1 MKPCWVPVVFRRK
14 QISLF
19 VSKLIKIVHFLW
31 KHNLPINELYP
42 ALLHFLAFDLEEPI
56 AKQYLENCSKNATYD
71 GHVTADSLISALKKF
86 IKKETDAKLRNA
98 SDVVIFADEATSVAR
113 KEMMGIFLSCYN
125 EDGWE
130 FVMEYLALLEVS
142 STKSAFLLDKLVK
155 ILKEG
160 ENRPTKNYILLLR
173 RDKFNV
179 GRNIRSSKKNLAP
192 NVCQLQVPQSSY
204 LFQTSH
210 WSVFL
215 AGKIWQVAP
224 RTLEIV
230 SLCCF
235 KSLDP
240 NWNSENI
247 WKDFIWLRLLPQG
260 GYHMVPHSKGMRRF

>member
-1 MKPCWVPVVFRRK
+1 
-14 QISLF
+14 
-19 VSKLIKIVHFLW
+19 
-31 KHNLPINELYP
+31 
-42 ALLHFLAFDLEEPI
+42 
-56 AKQYLENCSKNATYD
+56 
-71 GHVTADSLISALKKF
+71 
-86 IKKETDAKLRNA
+86 
-98 SDVVIFADEATSVAR
+98 
-113 KEMMGIFLSCYN
+113 MMDIFLSCYN

-210 WSVFL
+210 
-215 AGKIWQVAP
+215 
-224 RTLEIV
+224 
-230 SLCCF
+230 
-235 KSLDP
+235 
-240 NWNSENI
+240 
-247 WKDFIWLRLLPQG
+247 
-260 GYHMVPHSKGMRRF
+260 